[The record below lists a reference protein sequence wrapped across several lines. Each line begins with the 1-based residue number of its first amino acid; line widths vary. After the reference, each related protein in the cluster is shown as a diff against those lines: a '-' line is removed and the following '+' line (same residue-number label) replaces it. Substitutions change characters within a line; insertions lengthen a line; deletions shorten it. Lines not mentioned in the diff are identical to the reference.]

1 MKRRSL
7 VAVLCMLSMLA
18 FAGCGKKTEDVAEV
32 TETEDVAEV
41 EETETVVEEEPE
53 VVEEEPVHEVES
65 NRIESFDDTMIE
77 NILHIETAYA
87 EFLQDD
93 SLDAKDARKNDEA
106 QHTIFNEDIKV
117 EKAILSGYSGESYER
132 EPDYSSITIYIKG
145 TTETGEEKYKVLD
158 ENTNAFLGEGLDNLS
173 VGYKMCTTQYYY
185 DTLDEAVDSTIG
197 TWKNIEILDERDF
210 E

>member
-1 MKRRSL
+1 MKRRNIL
-7 VAVLCMLSMLA
+7 VAVMCMLSMLA
-18 FAGCGKKTEDVAEV
+18 FAGCGKK
-32 TETEDVAEV
+32 TEDVAEV

-53 VVEEEPVHEVES
+53 VVEEEPVQEIES

-106 QHTIFNEDIKV
+106 QHTLLNENIKV
-117 EKAILSGYSGESYER
+117 VKAILYGKPLDKYPSEKDISYVFL
-132 EPDYSSITIYIKG
+132 YVKG
-145 TTETGEEKYKVLD
+145 TTEDGKECYRAVGENPNDLL
-158 ENTNAFLGEGLDNLS
+158 NEGLDALS
-173 VGYKMCTTQYYY
+173 VGYDICTVRYSY
-185 DTLDEAVDSTIG
+185 DTIEEAIKYSVGDEESRKEQDT
-197 TWKNIEILDERDF
+197 EILDERDF

>member
-32 TETEDVAEV
+32 

-53 VVEEEPVHEVES
+53 VVEEEPVQEVES

-106 QHTIFNEDIKV
+106 QHTLLNEDIKV
-117 EKAILSGYSGESYER
+117 VKAILYGKPLDKYPSEKDISYVFL
-132 EPDYSSITIYIKG
+132 YVKG
-145 TTETGEEKYKVLD
+145 TTETGEECYRAVGENPNDLLD
-158 ENTNAFLGEGLDNLS
+158 KGLDALS
-173 VGYKMCTTQYYY
+173 VGYDICTVRYSY
-185 DTLDEAVDSTIG
+185 DTLEEAIKYSVGDEESRKEQDTI
-197 TWKNIEILDERDF
+197 ILDERDF

>member
-32 TETEDVAEV
+32 

-53 VVEEEPVHEVES
+53 VVEEEPAPEVES

-93 SLDAKDARKNDEA
+93 SLDAKDARKNQES
-106 QHTIFNEDIKV
+106 QHTLFNEDIKV
-117 EKAILSGYSGESYER
+117 VKAILHGKTGEAFEHD
-132 EPDYSSITIYIKG
+132 PDFSQVEIYIKG
-145 TTETGEEKYKVLD
+145 TTEDGNECYRSFSLNPNGLLREQENIEIGYKLCTIYYSYDTIDEAIKY
-158 ENTNAFLGEGLDNLS
+158 S
-173 VGYKMCTTQYYY
+173 VGDEESRKEQ
-185 DTLDEAVDSTIG
+185 DTI
-197 TWKNIEILDERDF
+197 ILDERDF